1 MDFAALL
8 AVFVFVVNYLLA
20 VFACY
25 RLARLFVK
33 DDGPGDVFLKL
44 RRWAGVYRRGANG
57 KIESSMGRLLECQHC
72 AGLWTAIPVIF
83 LTFGLRPWTQMVL
96 LWLAVAGLQS
106 VLFSWVEAS

>member
-1 MDFAALL
+1 MDN
-8 AVFVFVVNYLLA
+8 FVITYLLA
-20 VFACY
+20 VLACY

-44 RRWAGVYRRGANG
+44 RQWAGVYRRGANG

-72 AGLWTAIPVIF
+72 VGVWVAAPMVF
-83 LTFGLRPWTQMVL
+83 LAFGLRPWDELVL

-106 VLFSWVEAS
+106 LVFSWVEAS